1 MIKILDILVAAR
13 ETYFLNLQS
22 CVVQEE
28 PSSFDS
34 FLSQILPEALPR
46 LFFEQF
52 TEITIAEVGRLCGF
66 FKADV
71 FIKDFIN
78 GLNAM
83 RNF

>member
-1 MIKILDILVAAR
+1 VIKILDILVADG
-13 ETYFLNLQS
+13 ETYIFDFYS
-22 CVVQEE
+22 GVFQEG

-52 TEITIAEVGRLCGF
+52 TEITIGEVGRLCGF
-66 FKADV
+66 FKADA

-83 RNF
+83 RNS